1 MSNDLN
7 PQGAEALCDRCA
19 TELDRITEAER
30 LSDRE
35 LTLLRQ
41 PRRRH
46 NANLAVRMDD
56 GSVEI
61 FPSFRIQYNNARGPT
76 KGGIR
81 FHPSVDEDEVDELAF
96 LMALKCAV
104 ADIPFGGAKGGVAVD
119 PGRLSTGEL
128 ERLSRTFV
136 TEYKNVIGP
145 DSDIP
150 APDINTNAQIM
161 AWMRDEYEQ
170 QVGKQAPGVITGKPV
185 ELGGSRG
192 RETATAYGGTVVF
205 EEFISAI
212 SLGSLRDVSVAI
224 QGFGNVGSHMARL
237 LNERGVTVVAV
248 SNSSG
253 GTYSRSGLDI
263 PELFSNRKKTRNLDE
278 IDGESITNDE
288 LLALDVDVLIPAA
301 IEDQITMKN
310 VADIQADAVVEMS
323 NGPTTTPA
331 DDYLTAEGIPVLPD
345 ILANAGGV
353 VASYFEWV
361 QNTSNEYWSEQRVQT
376 QLAEQ
381 MRAAFGQVREQLA
394 EQADDRWRKAAY
406 VQAINSILAAERY
419 RGNLS
424 RE

>member
-1 MSNDLN
+1 MGNDLS
-7 PQGAEALCDRCA
+7 PQGVEALCDRCA

-46 NANLAVRMDD
+46 NANLPVRMDD

-61 FPSFRIQYNNARGPT
+61 FPSFRIQYNSARGPT

-104 ADIPFGGAKGGVAVD
+104 ADIPFGGAKGGVVVD
-119 PGRLSTGEL
+119 PDGLSIGEL
-128 ERLSRTFV
+128 ERLSRRFV
-136 TEYKNVIGP
+136 TEYQNVIGP

-150 APDINTNAQIM
+150 APDVNTDAQIM

-185 ELGGSRG
+185 ELGGSQG
-192 RETATAYGGTVVF
+192 RETATAYGGAVVL
-205 EEFISAI
+205 EEFVNAI
-212 SLGSLRDVSVAI
+212 SLGSLQEVSVAI

-237 LNERGVTVVAV
+237 LDERGVTVVAV
-248 SNSSG
+248 SNSTG
-253 GTYSRSGLDI
+253 GTYSQSGLNVT
-263 PELFSNRKKTRNLDE
+263 ELFPYRGERKNLE
-278 IDGESITNDE
+278 EVDGESITNDD
-288 LLALDVDVLIPAA
+288 LLTLDVDVLIPAA
-301 IEDQITMKN
+301 IEDQITMNN
-310 VADIQADAVVEMS
+310 VADLQADAVVEMA

-361 QNTSNEYWSEQRVQT
+361 QNTSNEYWSKQRVQT

-381 MRAAFGQVREQLA
+381 MRAAFGHVREQLT
-394 EQADDRWRKAAY
+394 EQADNRWRKAAY
-406 VQAINSILAAERY
+406 VQAVNSILAAERY